1 MAMSIEEKRKQ
12 VKEFVD
18 KLDQEQLEKYY
29 KQMFFDTLEE
39 EELTD
44 EEIKEINEGLE
55 EIKRGETYSFEE
67 VFGDSDV

>member
-1 MAMSIEEKRKQ
+1 MSIEEKRKQ

-44 EEIKEINEGLE
+44 EEIKEINTG
-55 EIKRGETYSFEE
+55 T
-67 VFGDSDV
+67 